1 MIHSRKNAT
10 IPSLYTRVGEMIGS
24 FHWTVSA
31 FYFML
36 DPARAS
42 FFDYDLIEFATYV
55 SFVSWARPLDEN
67 NIKDNIEM

>member
-1 MIHSRKNAT
+1 
-10 IPSLYTRVGEMIGS
+10 
-24 FHWTVSA
+24 
-31 FYFML
+31 ML

-42 FFDYDLIEFATYV
+42 FFNYDLIEFATYV